1 MKLPSSST
9 SATIRSRVV
18 APVTLFTTSCIVSLF
33 SSVLSAQTALPK
45 PPTAPAAPVATTATA
60 APDVPP
66 APPATTTEPV
76 YKDGIVKMGSELK
89 RTIGRVTDVEKGDNG
104 CYLTLVDDKK
114 FEFIEIGLMEL
125 CTKKPTLK
133 GQKVELSYRME
144 TISASS
150 CYGDPKCK
158 KIETVPLVIKV
169 TTLN

>member
-1 MKLPSSST
+1 MKLQSSSA
-9 SATIRSRVV
+9 SATTRSGVV
-18 APVTLFTTSCIVSLF
+18 MSVTSFTTSCVALLL
-33 SSVLSAQTALPK
+33 SSVLSAQTAPAT
-45 PPTAPAAPVATTATA
+45 PPAAPTAPAAPATLVA
-60 APDVPP
+60 APEAPP
-66 APPATTTEPV
+66 APPPEPV

-104 CYLTLVDDKK
+104 CYLTLVDEKK

-158 KIETVPLVIKV
+158 KTETVPLVVKV